1 MYNSRPV
8 LYRSPG
14 RSVQP
19 AAICTTRLET
29 GRRSVR
35 GGAFSLSSSRSQA
48 KSWETGPRPADEQSC
63 GLSLD
68 LYKSPDP
75 QADLYNSRPVARTF
89 CTTHFILYKSP
100 ERSVQLASRR
110 GGDLL
115 AWERSSRLSC
125 SRGQAKS
132 SEAGPRPADEQ
143 SCGLS
148 LDLYKSPDP
157 QNRCLPCR
165 RCLPRSLRQT
175 TPTRQTDLSSDRSY
189 ELRAHLSPPF
199 PGADLYNSRPVLYNS
214 LRGREAICT
223 THSERCVVFVAEELF
238 CLNHRH
244 FEADSFGYRRSP
256 PTRFLLPSQG
266 AGKEY

>member
-1 MYNSRPV
+1 MIQAKRAPEPAIPRPTCTT
-8 LYRSPG
+8 RGRPPG
-14 RSVQP
+14 RSVQLVSFRTSRRNILYNSP
-19 AAICTTRLET
+19 RA
-29 GRRSVR
+29 GRRSARV
-35 GGAFSLSSSRSQA
+35 GAFKSS
-48 KSWETGPRPADEQSC
+48 ETGPRPADEQS
-63 GLSLD
+63 
-68 LYKSPDP
+68 
-75 QADLYNSRPVARTF
+75 R
-89 CTTHFILYKSP
+89 
-100 ERSVQLASRR
+100 
-110 GGDLL
+110 
-115 AWERSSRLSC
+115 
-125 SRGQAKS
+125 
-132 SEAGPRPADEQ
+132 
-143 SCGLS
+143 GLS

-199 PGADLYNSRPVLYNS
+199 PGGDLYNSRPVLYNS

>member
-1 MYNSRPV
+1 MTKKKRPNACRGHLYGGGEAGLPPPISRKRT
-8 LYRSPG
+8 LSL
-14 RSVQP
+14 P
-19 AAICTTRLET
+19 AGPPFC
-29 GRRSVR
+29 
-35 GGAFSLSSSRSQA
+35 LSRQTMIQA
-48 KSWETGPRPADEQSC
+48 KRALERAFPDRVVQDRQAV
-63 GLSLD
+63 
-68 LYKSPDP
+68 LYKSP
-75 QADLYNSRPVARTF
+75 ANL
-89 CTTHFILYKSP
+89 
-100 ERSVQLASRR
+100 
-110 GGDLL
+110 
-115 AWERSSRLSC
+115 
-125 SRGQAKS
+125 
-132 SEAGPRPADEQ
+132 
-143 SCGLS
+143 
-148 LDLYKSPDP
+148 
-157 QNRCLPCR
+157 CLPCR
-165 RCLPRSLRQT
+165 RCLPYRQRQT